1 MGTEPVRRWD
11 VGTKRLVG
19 TVLFVLLAL
28 IVYRFRAVLPPLI
41 LAFLLAFILD
51 PVVDF
56 LERRVRIPRTGAT
69 ALVFLVLIA
78 TAVTA
83 PVIAVPPIVR
93 AINSLNLDFARIAVQ
108 LDRFFAQPVQVLQ
121 WQIDLRDVYQEFQQG
136 IRQFLTAVA
145 TGTVNFVVGF
155 VSTLFWVIFIL
166 LSAFYLTRDAD
177 RILAWLDNLAPVSFR
192 EDFIRL
198 RQEITRVWNAFL
210 RGQLILGLFIAVITT
225 VVNTAIGLP
234 NAPAL
239 GLLAGVLEFI
249 PNIGPTVA
257 AIPAILIALFQGSY
271 WLPLSNFWFAVLVA
285 GVYILIQQVEANLL
299 VPRIMGQTLNLHPL
313 VVIVAVILGG
323 SLAGVLGVLI
333 AAPTVATLRVLAEY
347 IYRRLTDQEPFPP
360 TPARPLPRPWLGQRL
375 WDRIRRRI
383 LARRWVVRPA
393 RPEDRADME
402 ALCAQIW
409 GGEDYI
415 PQVWDQWMADPEGEF
430 SVVELDGRVVA
441 LAKLSH
447 IADDEWWLEGM
458 RVHPNYRRLGISRLL
473 QARQLEVAERL
484 GVGVLRF
491 ATASYNRPIHRNA
504 SRDGFRRVA
513 EFRSSSADALPGPR
527 ALRPLGPDDLEAAW
541 GLVENSSIRRIS
553 GGLYEMD
560 WRWQELTKGRLA
572 AHIAAGQV
580 WGIDLDGHLA
590 ALAVARADPE
600 EECLAVGYIDG
611 TPEGLRALAWGLRL
625 LAYQQGYPKVRVF
638 SVADPALLEAL
649 RSAGLTPDREHSLYI
664 FEKLMKGDQNGRDR
678 SSGGNR

>member
-1 MGTEPVRRWD
+1 MTEEPVRRWD

-19 TVLFVLLAL
+19 TVVFVLLAL
-28 IVYRFRAVLPPLI
+28 IVYRFRVVLPPLI

-56 LERRVRIPRTGAT
+56 LERRARIPRTGAT

-78 TAVTA
+78 AAVTA
-83 PVIAVPPIVR
+83 PVIAMPPVVR
-93 AINSLNLDFARIAVQ
+93 AITSLNLDFVRIAAQ
-108 LDRFFAQPVQVLQ
+108 LDRFFAQPIQILQ
-121 WQIDLRDVYQEFQQG
+121 WQFDLRDVYREFQQG

-166 LSAFYLTRDAD
+166 ISSFYLTRDAD
-177 RILAWLDNLAPVSFR
+177 RIVTWLDNLAPLSFR

-198 RQEITRVWNAFL
+198 RHEITGVWNAFL

-257 AIPAILIALFQGSY
+257 AIPAVLIALFQGSY

-299 VPRIMGQTLNLHPL
+299 IPRIMGRGLNLHPL
-313 VVIVAVILGG
+313 VVLVAVILGG

-333 AAPTVATLRVLAEY
+333 AAPTVATLRVLGEY

-360 TPARPLPRPWLGQRL
+360 TPERPMPRPWLGRRL
-375 WDRIRRRI
+375 WDRIRRRV

-402 ALCAQIW
+402 AICAQIW
-409 GGEDYI
+409 GGEDYV
-415 PQVWDQWMADPEGEF
+415 PEVWDRWLADPEGEL

-447 IADDEWWLEGM
+447 IADEEWWLEGM
-458 RVHPNYRRLGISRLL
+458 RVHPNYRRLGVSRLL
-473 QARQLEVAERL
+473 QAHQLEVAERL
-484 GVGVLRF
+484 GAGVLRF
-491 ATASYNRPIHRNA
+491 ATASHNRPIHRNA
-504 SRDGFRRVA
+504 LRDGFRRVA
-513 EFRSSSADALPGPR
+513 EFRRYSADALPGPPSP
-527 ALRPLGPDDLEAAW
+527 RPLGPEDLEAAW
-541 GLVENSSIRRIS
+541 GLVEDSSIRRAS
-553 GGLYEMD
+553 GGLYEVD
-560 WRWQELTKGRLA
+560 WRWQGLTKERLA

-580 WGIDLDGHLA
+580 WGVDLDGRPA
-590 ALAVARADPE
+590 ALAVVLPDPE
-600 EECLAVGYIDG
+600 EARLSVGYVDG
-611 TPEGLRALAWGLRL
+611 TPEGLKALAWGLRL
-625 LAYQQGYPKVRVF
+625 LAYQQGYPKVRIF

-649 RSAGLTPDREHSLYI
+649 RSAGLAPDRDHSLYI
-664 FEKLMKGDQNGRDR
+664 FEKQMKGDENGRDR
-678 SSGGNR
+678 SSGRNR

>member
-1 MGTEPVRRWD
+1 MSAEPVRRWD

-19 TVLFVLLAL
+19 TAVFIILAL
-28 IVYRFRAVLPPLI
+28 IVYRFRGVLPPLI

-56 LERRVRIPRTGAT
+56 LEQRARIPRTGAT
-69 ALVFLVLIA
+69 ALVFLVLVA
-78 TAVTA
+78 AAATA
-83 PVIAVPPIVR
+83 PVIAVPPVVR
-93 AINSLNLDFARIAVQ
+93 AVTSLNLDFVRIAAQ

-136 IRQFLTAVA
+136 LRQFLTAVA

-166 LSAFYLTRDAD
+166 LSSFYLTRDAD
-177 RILAWLDNLAPVSFR
+177 RIVAWLDNLAPGSFR
-192 EDFIRL
+192 EDLVRL
-198 RQEITRVWNAFL
+198 RHEITKVWNAFL

-249 PNIGPTVA
+249 PNIGPTIA

-285 GVYILIQQVEANLL
+285 GVYVLIQQVEANLL
-299 VPRIMGQTLNLHPL
+299 IPRIMGRGLNLHPL
-313 VVIVAVILGG
+313 VVLVAVILGG

-333 AAPTVATLRVLAEY
+333 AAPTVATLRVLGEY
-347 IYRRLTDQEPFPP
+347 IYRRLTDQEPFP
-360 TPARPLPRPWLGQRL
+360 AASERPLPRPWLGRRF
-375 WDRIRRRI
+375 WDRIRRRL
-383 LARRWVVRPA
+383 LARRWRVRPA

-402 ALCAQIW
+402 AICAPMG

-415 PQVWDQWMADPEGEF
+415 PQVWDEWLADPEGEF

-447 IADDEWWLEGM
+447 IAGDEWWLEGM
-458 RVHPNYRRLGISRLL
+458 RVHPNYRRLGVSRLL
-473 QARQLEVAERL
+473 QAHQLQLAERL
-484 GVGVLRF
+484 GVGVVRF

-504 SRDGFRRVA
+504 LRDGFRRIA
-513 EFRSSSADALPGPR
+513 EFWRYSADALPGPHAFR
-527 ALRPLGPDDLEAAW
+527 RLGDDDLEAAW
-541 GLVENSSIRRIS
+541 SLIEDSPIRRAS
-553 GGLYEMD
+553 GGLYETG
-560 WRWQELTKGRLA
+560 WRWQQLTKDRLA

-580 WGIDLDGHLA
+580 WGVDLDGRLA
-590 ALAVARADPE
+590 ALAVVLADPGE
-600 EECLAVGYIDG
+600 ERLPVGYVDG
-611 TPEGLRALAWGLRL
+611 TPEGLKALAWGLRL

-649 RSAGLTPDREHSLYI
+649 RSAGLTPDREFSLYI
-664 FEKLMKGDQNGRDR
+664 FEKPMKGDQNGRNR
-678 SSGGNR
+678 SSG